1 MAVKIPLADE
11 DRAKEIARAKRNESR
26 TRFRKEQEEQ
36 ALLNIERGIGFSSA
50 KTLAK
55 HEDVSPKTIW
65 IWAAD
70 PENPF
75 PKGKR
80 ISANTTRWDNAEIKR
95 WKERLFS
102 GEVTHV

>member
-1 MAVKIPLADE
+1 MTLNIPLTDE

-26 TRFRKEQEEQ
+26 TRFRQEQEEQ
-36 ALLNIERGIGFSSA
+36 AMLNIERGIGFSSA
-50 KTLAK
+50 NTLAK

-80 ISANTTRWDNAEIKR
+80 ISANTTRWENAEIKR
-95 WKERLFS
+95 WKERLFM
-102 GEVTHV
+102 EKIYD

>member
-1 MAVKIPLADE
+1 MTANIPLTDE
-11 DRAKEIARAKRNESR
+11 DRAREIARAKRNESR
-26 TRFRKEQEEQ
+26 SKFRQEQEEQ
-36 ALLNIERGIGFSSA
+36 ALLNIDRGIGLSSA

-95 WKERLFS
+95 WKERLFM
-102 GEVTHV
+102 EKLYD

>member
-1 MAVKIPLADE
+1 MTLNIPLTDE

-26 TRFRKEQEEQ
+26 TRFRQEQEEQ
-36 ALLNIERGIGFSSA
+36 AMLNIKRGIGFSSA

-80 ISANTTRWDNAEIKR
+80 ISANTTHWENAEIKR
-95 WKERLFS
+95 WKERLFM
-102 GEVTHV
+102 EKIYD

>member
-1 MAVKIPLADE
+1 MTLNITLTDE
-11 DRAKEIARAKRNESR
+11 DRAKEIARAKRNEFR
-26 TRFRKEQEEQ
+26 TRFRQEQEEQ
-36 ALLNIERGIGFSSA
+36 AMLNIERGIGFSSA

-80 ISANTTRWDNAEIKR
+80 ISANTTRWANAEIKR
-95 WKERLFS
+95 WKERLFM
-102 GEVTHV
+102 EKIYD

>member
-1 MAVKIPLADE
+1 MTLNIPLTDE

-26 TRFRKEQEEQ
+26 TRFRQEQEEQ
-36 ALLNIERGIGFSSA
+36 AMLNIERGIGFSSA

-65 IWAAD
+65 IWAPD

-80 ISANTTRWDNAEIKR
+80 ISANTTRWENAEIKR
-95 WKERLFS
+95 WKERLFM
-102 GEVTHV
+102 EKIYD

>member
-1 MAVKIPLADE
+1 MTLNIPLTDE

-26 TRFRKEQEEQ
+26 TRFRQEQEEQ
-36 ALLNIERGIGFSSA
+36 AMLNIERGIGFSSA

-80 ISANTTRWDNAEIKR
+80 ISANTTRWENAEIKR
-95 WKERLFS
+95 WKERLFM
-102 GEVTHV
+102 EKIYD